1 MNVVANKTFRA
12 SDGYDPVDL
21 LKYSRDHFLATKLL
35 FGSHFQYY
43 DSAAHLAHLS
53 IELLLK
59 AALLERDGQF
69 QAEHRLSKLVDQLQA
84 GGSSFRL
91 SVRGQT
97 TLTMLEEYQ
106 SSRYPTPLNPID
118 VGSEDLPDIS
128 ALWHELVAE
137 LPKPLFDS
145 FVSADKLTKGTRV
158 LMVKDKDVRPS
169 DSAESD

>member
-1 MNVVANKTFRA
+1 VANKIFRA

-35 FGSHFQYY
+35 FDSHFQYY

-59 AALLERDGQF
+59 AVLLERDGQF
-69 QAEHRLSKLVDQLQA
+69 QAEHRLSKLVEQLQERE
-84 GGSSFRL
+84 SPFKL
-91 SVRGQT
+91 SVRGKT

-106 SSRYPTPLNPID
+106 STRYPNPSNPIE
-118 VGSEDLPDIS
+118 VGSEDFPAIS

-145 FVSADKLTKGTRV
+145 FVSADKLTKGARV
-158 LMVKDKDVRPS
+158 LMVKDTDVRPS
-169 DSAESD
+169 GSA